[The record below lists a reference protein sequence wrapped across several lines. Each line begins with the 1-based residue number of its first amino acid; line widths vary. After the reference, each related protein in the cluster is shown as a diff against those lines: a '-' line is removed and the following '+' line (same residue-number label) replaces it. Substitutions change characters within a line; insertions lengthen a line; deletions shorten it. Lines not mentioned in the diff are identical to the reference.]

1 MRKSKVILAA
11 IFGWSILFTP
21 IIFAQNSSYQFVPP
35 EENSNMNTNTG
46 ANAQNLGAEQPE
58 MIDES
63 TSMDN
68 GKEVVNIGPIQV
80 ELDTPPVVE
89 TTEIFEFMSQGQRP
103 GIRISI
109 PKADANDVT
118 KSWKKYLK
126 NFGAKPKM
134 YGSEFLSKEAYID
147 GLSEN
152 TLDIFS
158 TIQPYPEGTLL
169 KVFINMGEETG
180 YLSSPSN
187 PVQYD
192 KALALLKDFAITE
205 SFKAIDEELEQEEK
219 QLYQMDRE
227 RQKLQAQYEQLI
239 KDIENYKQAIQKA
252 ETDIE
257 QNSLIQE
264 DRNKITHKQI
274 QKVEQLKYDLHSIR
288 SQQ

>member
-11 IFGWSILFTP
+11 IFGWSILFAP
-21 IIFAQNSSYQFVPP
+21 IIFAQNNSYQFVSP

-46 ANAQNLGAEQPE
+46 ENINNFDSEQPQ
-58 MIDES
+58 MIDEAAPIE
-63 TSMDN
+63 D
-68 GKEVVNIGPIQV
+68 GKQIVNIGPIQV
-80 ELDTPPVVE
+80 KLDIPPAVE
-89 TTEIFEFMSQGQRP
+89 TTEVFEFMSQGQRP

-152 TLDIFS
+152 TLDIYS

-169 KVFINMGEETG
+169 KVFMDMGKESG

-187 PVQYD
+187 AEQYD
-192 KALALLKDFAITE
+192 IALALLKDFAITE

-219 QLYQMDRE
+219 LLYQMDRE
-227 RQKLQAQYEQLI
+227 RQKLQTEYEQLI

-264 DRNKITHKQI
+264 DRNKLTHKQI